1 MNRIIVLLVFAFL
14 ISSGCKQKKKDETTS
29 TSGVESV
36 QVWPEEEKNRFLS
49 NCVGFLEREGI
60 ATAETYCDCLL
71 ESSMEKY
78 PDIEEAMELEQTEI
92 VTLFEQSNCLD
103 DYLMVKIENPWTE
116 EVSAVFLEHCQK
128 SKTESGSNEDDAL
141 KYCSC
146 ALEKIKELIPQ
157 PQHLIQLT
165 PEEWESIVKDCQ

>member
-1 MNRIIVLLVFAFL
+1 MNRTIVLLVFAFL
-14 ISSGCKQKKKDETTS
+14 IISGCKQKKKDVTPS
-29 TSGVESV
+29 DSSLESL
-36 QVWPEEEKNRFLS
+36 QVWPEQEKNRFYS
-49 NCVGFLEREGI
+49 NCVEFLERDGV
-60 ATAETYCDCLL
+60 ADAKKYCDCLL

-78 PDIEEAMELEQTEI
+78 PDIAEAMELEQTEI
-92 VTLFEQSNCLD
+92 VNLFEQSNCLD
-103 DYLMVKIENPWTE
+103 EYLMVKIEDPWTE

-128 SKTESGSNEDDAL
+128 SKIASGSDEEDAL

>member
-1 MNRIIVLLVFAFL
+1 MNRTIILLVFAML
-14 ISSGCKQKKKDETTS
+14 IISGCKQKKKDKTPS
-29 TSGVESV
+29 TSSSESLV
-36 QVWPEEEKNRFLS
+36 VWPEEEKNRFYS
-49 NCVGFLEREGI
+49 NCVGFLELEGV
-60 ATAETYCDCLL
+60 ADAKKYCDCLL

-78 PDIEEAMELEQTEI
+78 PDIEEAMELEQKEI
-92 VTLFEQSNCLD
+92 VILFEQSNCLD
-103 DYLMVKIENPWTE
+103 DYLMVKIEDPWTE

-128 SKTESGSNEDDAL
+128 SKKESGSNEDDAL

>member
-1 MNRIIVLLVFAFL
+1 MNRTIVLLVFAFL
-14 ISSGCKQKKKDETTS
+14 IVSGCEQKKKDETPS
-29 TSGVESV
+29 TSGEESLV
-36 QVWPEEEKNRFLS
+36 VWPEEEKNRFYS
-49 NCVGFLEREGI
+49 NCVGFLEREGVVD
-60 ATAETYCDCLL
+60 AKKYCDCLL

-78 PDIEEAMELEQTEI
+78 PDIEEAMELEQKEI
-92 VTLFEQSNCLD
+92 VILFEQSNCLD
-103 DYLMVKIENPWTE
+103 DYLMVKIEDPWTE

-128 SKTESGSNEDDAL
+128 SKKESGSNEDDAL

>member
-1 MNRIIVLLVFAFL
+1 MNRTIVLLVFALL
-14 ISSGCKQKKKDETTS
+14 IITGCKQEKKDETPS
-29 TSGVESV
+29 TSDVESLV
-36 QVWPEEEKNRFLS
+36 VWPEKEKDRFYS
-49 NCVGFLEREGI
+49 NCVGFLEREGV
-60 ATAETYCDCLL
+60 ASAENYCDCLL
-71 ESSMEKY
+71 ASSMEKY

-92 VTLFEQSNCLD
+92 VNLFEQSNCLD
-103 DYLMVKIENPWTE
+103 DYLMVKIEDPWTE

-146 ALEKIKELIPQ
+146 ALDKIKELIPQ